1 MIQPAQ
7 SYALVAPL
15 YGAGEFMR
23 NAQPRRKIPLRS
35 QVSVFVWSVMLH
47 QNTLNHNRD
56 QREGFLK
63 QWFRTGKEHP
73 VSSIIQLI
81 IVSPKPMNILNVI
94 LCLQRHNV
102 ISVESKQCSFI
113 LLPLPW
119 TFPTFF
125 FLLFFFFRSQQIL
138 SSLPLKETAHRQWS
152 CAFRHQ
158 NALSKN
164 F

>member
-7 SYALVAPL
+7 SYAVEAPL
-15 YGAGEFMR
+15 YRAGKFMR

-47 QNTLNHNRD
+47 QNTLNHNRE
-56 QREGFLK
+56 QREGFLE

-81 IVSPKPMNILNVI
+81 IVAPKPMNILNII
-94 LCLQRHNV
+94 LCLQRHDV
-102 ISVESKQCSFI
+102 ISVESKQCSFTQ
-113 LLPLPW
+113 LPLPW
-119 TFPTFF
+119 TFPT
-125 FLLFFFFRSQQIL
+125 FFFRSQQIL
-138 SSLPLKETAHRQWS
+138 SSLPLKETPHKQWA
-152 CAFRHQ
+152 CALRHQ